1 MVQVALETVT
11 PQLLAAVTDRVQIKD
26 IPTAWEPAI
35 YQVKAFLAERTDL
48 GRDGRQVFLYHH
60 PTQRDQPMEI
70 DFGIEV
76 ARSFVGAGAVKCAAT
91 PEGRVATA
99 AHLGALKGLPQTHMA
114 IHQWCAANNHAIGGF
129 SWETYEWG
137 DGPDPIRTIVRYL
150 LR

>member
-1 MVQVALETVT
+1 MQVALETVT

-76 ARSFVGAGAVKCAAT
+76 LKSFAGSGAVKCVAT
-91 PEGRVATA
+91 PEGRVAVA
-99 AHLGALKGLPQTHMA
+99 VHSGALKGLPQTHMA

-137 DGPDPIRTIVRYL
+137 DGPDPIGTIVRYL